1 MIKLT
6 YEFFCDLCSEKCGVE
21 EYKCINHTSSIF
33 PRPKSDFSYY
43 LQTQQL
49 ELCND
54 CAAPLVKTLSES
66 IRKRGKT

>member
-6 YEFFCDLCSEKCGVE
+6 YEIFCTLCSEKCDVE
-21 EYKCINHTSSIF
+21 EYTCTNYPSFNF
-33 PRPKSDFSYY
+33 PRPKNDFSYY

-54 CAAPLVKTLSES
+54 CAAPLVEALREA
-66 IRKRGKT
+66 IRKRGWT